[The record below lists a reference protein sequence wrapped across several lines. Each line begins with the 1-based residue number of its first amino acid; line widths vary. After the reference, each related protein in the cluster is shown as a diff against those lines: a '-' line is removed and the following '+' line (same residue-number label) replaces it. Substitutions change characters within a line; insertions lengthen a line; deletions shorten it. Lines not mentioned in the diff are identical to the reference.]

1 MDGVTAQDRAA
12 APAPAPEN
20 TGAGHPWRRHFALL
34 WSGGALNGL
43 GTMTFTLAVPLLALA
58 QTGSPVATAWI
69 AVAGMLPRI
78 LLHAPAGVLVD
89 RVEPRRL
96 MVLAQA
102 GRLAVTLLLLPPILL
117 GEVPILLLAAAM
129 AVHGICSTLFAAA
142 SSTALPFLVPEEHL
156 AEAVGKNEA
165 RSHGTQLTGRP
176 LGGFLFGL
184 AMWAPA
190 VFNAVMSA
198 GALLTALLL
207 PRRVRTA
214 PVERERRREPFADE
228 FREGFRFL
236 YRDRLL
242 RSALIVCTATNAM
255 FQTVWLIIMSTV
267 TDHGFSPMLVGAVLA
282 ATGVGGLLGSL
293 VAPRLVTRVRPA
305 HMVALCLWAWLLP
318 LGALAAAH
326 HVDPRWLMVTLPFT
340 WGGIGFIG
348 AHMNV
353 TVGTYQAARVPR
365 HLLGR
370 VLGVD
375 NLFAQGALPVGLVC
389 GGHLLEALGASATS
403 ALISA
408 ANGVIAVLFTALSAA
423 PRYLPPP
430 PGRRAAV
437 AAPDPVRP

>member
-1 MDGVTAQDRAA
+1 MDGVTARTRTA
-12 APAPAPEN
+12 APPPVPER
-20 TGAGHPWRRHFALL
+20 TGARPAWRRHFALL

-69 AVAGMLPRI
+69 AVAGMLPRV

-102 GRLAVTLLLLPPILL
+102 GRLAVTLLVLPLILL
-117 GEVPILLLAAAM
+117 GEVPVLFLAAAM
-129 AVHGICSTLFAAA
+129 AVHGACSTLFASA
-142 SSTALPFLVPEEHL
+142 SSTALPYLVPEEHL
-156 AEAVGKNEA
+156 GEAVGKNEA

-184 AMWAPA
+184 AAWAPA
-190 VFNAVMSA
+190 VFNIVMSA

-207 PRRVRTA
+207 PPRVRTA
-214 PVERERRREPFADE
+214 SAEPEKKRESFAEE
-228 FREGFRFL
+228 FQAGFRWL

-242 RSALIVCTATNAM
+242 RSALVVCTVTNAM
-255 FQTVWLIIMSTV
+255 FQTVWLIIMSSV
-267 TDHGFSPMLVGAVLA
+267 TDHGFPPVLVGTVLA

-293 VAPRLVTRVRPA
+293 IAPHLVKRVRPA
-305 HMVALCLWAWLLP
+305 HMVALCLWAWLP
-318 LGALAAAH
+318 PMGALAAAH
-326 HVDPRWLMVTLPFT
+326 HLDPRWLMVTLPFT
-340 WGGIGFIG
+340 WGGIGFVG

-353 TVGTYQAARVPR
+353 TVGAYQAARVPR

-375 NLFAQGALPVGLVC
+375 NFFAQGALPVGLVC
-389 GGHLLEALGASATS
+389 GGHLLEALGPSTTS
-403 ALISA
+403 ALVSA
-408 ANGVIAVLFTALSAA
+408 ANGVIALMFTAAAVRRPLARRESPTGGAA
-423 PRYLPPP
+423 PGPALL
-430 PGRRAAV
+430 
-437 AAPDPVRP
+437 